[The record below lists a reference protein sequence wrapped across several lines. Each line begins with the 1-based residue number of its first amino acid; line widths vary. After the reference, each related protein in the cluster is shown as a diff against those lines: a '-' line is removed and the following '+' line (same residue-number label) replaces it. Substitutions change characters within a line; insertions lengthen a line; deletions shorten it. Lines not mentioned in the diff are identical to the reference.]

1 MSDLDQNDPD
11 VLAPVEGD
19 NDPSASAGPRRR
31 KPRKKEPVAAPAA
44 APAVLVAEVA
54 AEAPAAP
61 PIAAKPVVAK
71 PAAPVKAVEP
81 VAEAAPAE
89 ADLAPSEP
97 DEAVDDGDDEPVLA
111 APPPV
116 RPTSRRDDYRS
127 GRLFSDFPISPE
139 LIQGLTDLGYSEATQ
154 VQAEAIEPALAGQDL
169 LVRAKTGTGK
179 TAAFGIPLVERCE
192 PGLRKVQV
200 LVLSPT
206 RELAN
211 QIATEIAG
219 IAKYRDLRIL
229 PIYGGVGMGGQE
241 KALREGVE
249 IVIGTPGRVLD
260 HLRRGNLNLGNVRG
274 VCLDEADEMLSM
286 GFYKEVSSILKHAPA
301 EAQMLM
307 FSATVDE
314 DVKRLVQRHLKDP
327 VDIFLSTDTD
337 RVEGIRHVLY
347 EAPSEGHR
355 VRALLS
361 ILDSEQCGAT
371 IIFCNTRE
379 DCSTVATFLD
389 RQGLEVELLSGELPQ
404 KKREQVMAEV
414 KSGRVQF
421 LVSTDVAARGI
432 DISDISHVF
441 NYSLPPDPAV
451 YMHRIGR
458 TGRIG
463 KSGIAISLAGG
474 PDLSTRLV
482 LERQFAI
489 QFEYK
494 TLPTREVSESLRLER
509 QVSRIREAMGSI
521 AFEGFIGMARALKAH
536 PEGDLLLATALK
548 TFFQWDRERRA
559 AKSDVDSIG
568 ALAEARSTKAE
579 SRRDGGG
586 GRDGG
591 RDGGGRGDRD
601 RGDRRRDDR
610 PPREERGGDRGERR
624 RDDRPREDRPR
635 DERPRED
642 RPPREEAPAAALS
655 DERPVPPTEE
665 SAASAEGRKRKR
677 RRKKRGAGEPSLNAD
692 GTVNESGVAQ
702 DGEGDDEGD
711 DGESVQ
717 APEGAEPSG
726 DAPANE
732 GNDNSEGDGPRRRR
746 RRR

>member
-11 VLAPVEGD
+11 VLAPVEGE
-19 NDPSASAGPRRR
+19 NDPSTSAGPRRR
-31 KPRKKEPVAAPAA
+31 KPRKKEPVAAPAPVA
-44 APAVLVAEVA
+44 AVE

-61 PIAAKPVVAK
+61 PVAAKPVAAK
-71 PAAPVKAVEP
+71 PAAPVKVIEP
-81 VAEAAPAE
+81 VVDAAPAD

-97 DEAVDDGDDEPVLA
+97 EEAVEDGDDEPVLA

-260 HLRRGNLNLGNVRG
+260 HLRRGNLNLSNVRG

-591 RDGGGRGDRD
+591 RDGGGRGDR
-601 RGDRRRDDR
+601 GDRRRDDR
-610 PPREERGGDRGERR
+610 PPREERSGDRGDRGGDRGERR
-624 RDDRPREDRPR
+624 RDDRPRDDRPR
-635 DERPRED
+635 DD

-677 RRKKRGAGEPSLNAD
+677 RRKKRGAGEPTLNAD
-692 GTVNESGVAQ
+692 GTVNESSVES
-702 DGEGDDEGD
+702 DGGDDEGD
-711 DGESVQ
+711 DGVSVQ

-732 GNDNSEGDGPRRRR
+732 GTDNNEGDGPRRRR

>member
-11 VLAPVEGD
+11 VLAPVEGE
-19 NDPSASAGPRRR
+19 NDTSTSAGPRRR
-31 KPRKKEPVAAPAA
+31 KPRKKDPVAAVAPAAVAAAEVVAAEPPAPPVAAKPVVVKPVVVKPPAPVAAPAD
-44 APAVLVAEVA
+44 ED
-54 AEAPAAP
+54 
-61 PIAAKPVVAK
+61 
-71 PAAPVKAVEP
+71 
-81 VAEAAPAE
+81 APAE
-89 ADLAPSEP
+89 AD
-97 DEAVDDGDDEPVLA
+97 EALEEGDDEPVLA

-116 RPTSRRDDYRS
+116 RAATPRNDYRS

-139 LIQGLTDLGYSEATQ
+139 LIQGLTELGYSEATQ

-591 RDGGGRGDRD
+591 RDGGGRGDR
-601 RGDRRRDDR
+601 GDRRRDDR
-610 PPREERGGDRGERR
+610 PPREERSGDRGDRR
-624 RDDRPREDRPR
+624 RDDRPRDDRPR
-635 DERPRED
+635 DDRPRDD

-677 RRKKRGAGEPSLNAD
+677 RRKKRGAGEPTLNAD
-692 GTVNESGVAQ
+692 GTVNESSVQQ
-702 DGEGDDEGD
+702 DGEGDDGD
-711 DGESVQ
+711 DDGAPESSAQ
-717 APEGAEPSG
+717 APEGAES
-726 DAPANE
+726 PAGE
-732 GNDNSEGDGPRRRR
+732 GGEADGPRRRR

>member
-11 VLAPVEGD
+11 VLAPVEGE
-19 NDPSASAGPRRR
+19 NDPSTSAGPRRR
-31 KPRKKEPVAAPAA
+31 KPRKKEPVAAPAPVA
-44 APAVLVAEVA
+44 AVE

-61 PIAAKPVVAK
+61 PVAAKPVAAK
-71 PAAPVKAVEP
+71 PAAPVKVIEP
-81 VAEAAPAE
+81 VVDAAPAD

-97 DEAVDDGDDEPVLA
+97 EEAVEDGDDEPVLA

-591 RDGGGRGDRD
+591 RDGGGRGDR
-601 RGDRRRDDR
+601 GDRRRDDR
-610 PPREERGGDRGERR
+610 PPREERSGDRGDRGGDRGERR
-624 RDDRPREDRPR
+624 RDDRPRDDRPR
-635 DERPRED
+635 DD

-677 RRKKRGAGEPSLNAD
+677 RRKKRGAGEPTLNAD
-692 GTVNESGVAQ
+692 GTVNESSVES
-702 DGEGDDEGD
+702 DGGDDEGD
-711 DGESVQ
+711 DGVSVQ

>member
-1 MSDLDQNDPD
+1 
-11 VLAPVEGD
+11 
-19 NDPSASAGPRRR
+19 
-31 KPRKKEPVAAPAA
+31 
-44 APAVLVAEVA
+44 
-54 AEAPAAP
+54 
-61 PIAAKPVVAK
+61 
-71 PAAPVKAVEP
+71 
-81 VAEAAPAE
+81 
-89 ADLAPSEP
+89 
-97 DEAVDDGDDEPVLA
+97 
-111 APPPV
+111 
-116 RPTSRRDDYRS
+116 
-127 GRLFSDFPISPE
+127 
-139 LIQGLTDLGYSEATQ
+139 
-154 VQAEAIEPALAGQDL
+154 
-169 LVRAKTGTGK
+169 
-179 TAAFGIPLVERCE
+179 
-192 PGLRKVQV
+192 
-200 LVLSPT
+200 
-206 RELAN
+206 
-211 QIATEIAG
+211 
-219 IAKYRDLRIL
+219 
-229 PIYGGVGMGGQE
+229 
-241 KALREGVE
+241 
-249 IVIGTPGRVLD
+249 
-260 HLRRGNLNLGNVRG
+260 
-274 VCLDEADEMLSM
+274 
-286 GFYKEVSSILKHAPA
+286 
-301 EAQMLM
+301 
-307 FSATVDE
+307 
-314 DVKRLVQRHLKDP
+314 
-327 VDIFLSTDTD
+327 
-337 RVEGIRHVLY
+337 
-347 EAPSEGHR
+347 
-355 VRALLS
+355 
-361 ILDSEQCGAT
+361 
-371 IIFCNTRE
+371 
-379 DCSTVATFLD
+379 
-389 RQGLEVELLSGELPQ
+389 
-404 KKREQVMAEV
+404 
-414 KSGRVQF
+414 
-421 LVSTDVAARGI
+421 VAARGI

-591 RDGGGRGDRD
+591 RDGSGRGDRD

-711 DGESVQ
+711 DGVSVQ

>member
-11 VLAPVEGD
+11 VLAPVEGE
-19 NDPSASAGPRRR
+19 NDPSTSAGPRRR
-31 KPRKKEPVAAPAA
+31 KPRKKEPVAAPAPVA
-44 APAVLVAEVA
+44 AVE

-61 PIAAKPVVAK
+61 PVAAKPVAAK
-71 PAAPVKAVEP
+71 PAAPVKVIEP
-81 VAEAAPAE
+81 VVDAAPAD

-97 DEAVDDGDDEPVLA
+97 EEAVEDGDDEPVLA

-591 RDGGGRGDRD
+591 RDGGGRGDR
-601 RGDRRRDDR
+601 GDRRRDDR
-610 PPREERGGDRGERR
+610 PPREERSGDRGDRGVVVSAVVTTAPVTTAPATTARR
-624 RDDRPREDRPR
+624 VR
-635 DERPRED
+635 
-642 RPPREEAPAAALS
+642 RPPPPRCLTSAPSPPRRSPPPAPRAASGNAAG
-655 DERPVPPTEE
+655 R
-665 SAASAEGRKRKR
+665 SAARVSP
-677 RRKKRGAGEPSLNAD
+677 PSTPTA
-692 GTVNESGVAQ
+692 
-702 DGEGDDEGD
+702 
-711 DGESVQ
+711 
-717 APEGAEPSG
+717 
-726 DAPANE
+726 
-732 GNDNSEGDGPRRRR
+732 R
-746 RRR
+746 

>member
-11 VLAPVEGD
+11 VLAPVEA
-19 NDPSASAGPRRR
+19 ASDTSLSGGPRRR
-31 KPRKKEPVAAPAA
+31 KPRKKEPVAAPAPA
-44 APAVLVAEVA
+44 AEEVAERV
-54 AEAPAAP
+54 AEAPA
-61 PIAAKPVVAK
+61 PVVA
-71 PAAPVKAVEP
+71 PPVEP
-81 VAEAAPAE
+81 VAAPVVAPAE
-89 ADLAPSEP
+89 DEDPEP
-97 DEAVDDGDDEPVLA
+97 TAEPLEAIEDGDDEPVLA

-116 RPTSRRDDYRS
+116 RRATARDDYRS

-139 LIQGLTDLGYSEATQ
+139 LIQGLTDLGYTEATQ

-260 HLRRGNLNLGNVRG
+260 HLRRGNLNLSNVRG

-579 SRRDGGG
+579 ARREGGG

-591 RDGGGRGDRD
+591 RDGGRGERSD
-601 RGDRRRDDR
+601 RGERRRDDR
-610 PPREERGGDRGERR
+610 PPREE
-624 RDDRPREDRPR
+624 
-635 DERPRED
+635 
-642 RPPREEAPAAALS
+642 AAEQPVVVE
-655 DERPVPPTEE
+655 ERPVPATEE

-677 RRKKRGAGEPSLNAD
+677 RRKKRGGGEPTLNAD
-692 GTVNESGVAQ
+692 GTVNEAASAR
-702 DGEGDDEGD
+702 DGDD
-711 DGESVQ
+711 DGEDGDSEPNER
-717 APEGAEPSG
+717 AIEPSAGEDASG
-726 DAPANE
+726 DERVGE
-732 GNDNSEGDGPRRRR
+732 GGEGSSGGPRRRR